1 MQLTRFGLKLYA
13 DVSEDFSAERVIP
26 VFHGFIRDHAL
37 DDVLVDVA
45 DYSHVHDGPGV
56 VLIGH
61 ATDYYLDL
69 SEGRPGLLFSRKRE
83 GPDGVFERLKDGFA
97 RALGA
102 CALLATQPAL
112 GLRFR
117 TDEARLSV
125 LDRLHAKNDDA
136 SLAALR
142 PDLERALGAV
152 YDSAPFELAREGSPK
167 DLLTIRIRA
176 RGAPEVQQL
185 LSRLEG

>member
-13 DVSEDFSAERVIP
+13 DVSNDFSAERVIP
-26 VFHGFIRDHAL
+26 VFHGFIRDHEL

-61 ATDYYLDL
+61 ATDHYLDL

-83 GPDGVFERLKDGFA
+83 GPEGAFERLKDAFS

-102 CALLATQPAL
+102 CDRLAREPGL

-125 LDRLHAKNDDA
+125 LDRLQARNDDA
-136 SLAALR
+136 SFAALR
-142 PDLERALGAV
+142 PDLERALAAV
-152 YDSAPFELAREGSPK
+152 YGSVPFELAREGSPK
-167 DLLTIRIRA
+167 DLLGVRIRA
-176 RGAPEVQQL
+176 RGAADVQTL
-185 LSRLEG
+185 LSRLRG